1 MACLCQKICWSW
13 IFTPVTE
20 PETGGRHHELTYRW
34 RWAVS
39 GSGHWLVVT
48 CRYSLVDVA
57 MYDSVACDSLQMAL
71 WLRKIARNVIVYT
84 DRGGQYCFADYQVL
98 LKRHNLHGS
107 MSAKGYCN
115 DNACVESFF
124 LSLKVKC
131 IHGEH
136 FIYREIIWTTDRMW
150 LQSVTT
156 AQLVWR
162 SLSGTIWKPEPR
174 LGLCLYYVGRSIWIL
189 WLRIYS
195 FVFILIKIIFTYCL
209 FIVFALWL
217 VFKWD

>member
-1 MACLCQKICWSW
+1 M
-13 IFTPVTE
+13 
-20 PETGGRHHELTYRW
+20 
-34 RWAVS
+34 
-39 GSGHWLVVT
+39 VT

-124 LSLKVKC
+124 
-131 IHGEH
+131 
-136 FIYREIIWTTDRMW
+136 R
-150 LQSVTT
+150 
-156 AQLVWR
+156 
-162 SLSGTIWKPEPR
+162 
-174 LGLCLYYVGRSIWIL
+174 
-189 WLRIYS
+189 
-195 FVFILIKIIFTYCL
+195 
-209 FIVFALWL
+209 
-217 VFKWD
+217 